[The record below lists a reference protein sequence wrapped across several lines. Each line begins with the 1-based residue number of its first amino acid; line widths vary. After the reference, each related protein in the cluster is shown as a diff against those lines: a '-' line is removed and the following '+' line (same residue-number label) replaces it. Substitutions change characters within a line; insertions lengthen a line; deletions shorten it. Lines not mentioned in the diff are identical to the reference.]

1 MTNPKLP
8 RKVAAKAKKRKPRR
22 QGVEGLAAA
31 AEKNREL
38 EARLRIIAAFGR
50 LGISHNQWPNFVRA
64 FYADPQ
70 QRIEFH
76 QFMTPSPFQ
85 PPDFDRLKESP
96 QDWVKVADGAW
107 ELHRNRFLQECEDWV
122 SAGVDEEIVEVKRA
136 RGTGKKAPAHIGGL
150 RRGGNTPFDLRYE
163 WAAKYLVKVPLKEI
177 AGADADATTVGRVAR
192 EIVRLAGW
200 ATK

>member
-8 RKVAAKAKKRKPRR
+8 RKVAAKAKNRKPRR

-38 EARLRIIAAFGR
+38 EARLRIITAFGR
-50 LGISHNQWPNFVRA
+50 LGISHNQWPDFVRA

-96 QDWVKVADGAW
+96 QDWVKVANGAW
-107 ELHRNRFLQECEDWV
+107 ELHRNRFLPQSSHSSGLPPSSVQAAVMCDQRPAFACAEIRQRSVRYLFAFDGLISGCDPEYPFV
-122 SAGVDEEIVEVKRA
+122 ERMSAS
-136 RGTGKKAPAHIGGL
+136 
-150 RRGGNTPFDLRYE
+150 
-163 WAAKYLVKVPLKEI
+163 
-177 AGADADATTVGRVAR
+177 
-192 EIVRLAGW
+192 
-200 ATK
+200 